1 MFERTKISLFLS
13 LAIIGAI
20 SWTLNNHQVADANGN
35 AVSLIA
41 KYAYYYSILINI
53 GIAIILAVSL
63 NLVNG
68 HTGQFSLGHAGFMGL
83 GAYFASMVSLNLQF
97 PMVTYPDLAGAEW
110 YFAILKAL
118 GWAVALAFNAI
129 IGFLNTLVGAAH
141 ALPGPVQFVAALLVG
156 GIAAAIA
163 GILVGAPSL

>member
-83 GAYFASMVSLNLQF
+83 GAYFASMVSMGIQF
-97 PMVTYPDLAGAEW
+97 PLVPYPEFAGAEW
-110 YFAILKAL
+110 YFAIFKAF
-118 GWAVALAFNAI
+118 GWVLSLAL
-129 IGFLNTLVGAAH
+129 T
-141 ALPGPVQFVAALLVG
+141 
-156 GIAAAIA
+156 
-163 GILVGAPSL
+163 SL